1 MRAEPNHAPAKR
13 GATRCSGHV
22 QLGRLPLAAPGDRE
36 RNTPRSFPT
45 HKPERIDID
54 GEPGGRLPR
63 AATPPLA
70 GATFG
75 RSRRLDALFL
85 PPWRL
90 GTSRALA
97 RSRTAGPR
105 LAADARRGLPRTA
118 GRANAR
124 GELLRRA
131 RRARA
136 RLLARAR
143 ACRTTGCARSLPA
156 LLRGSPGCARSH
168 LCRRRRSRL
177 RTARRCLY
185 RAARPRRRG
194 CRRPAPSAPPDARE
208 RGRGTRLPLA
218 AHAGSAAR
226 DRARHAAQ
234 DRGRSATGL
243 ALRSGLG
250 PAAASLGAALRPPG
264 RAARGGGGRG
274 PPARPRT
281 GEAARPPERRR
292 ARALLAATA
301 RRRRAACV
309 LAPLAGRAAARLGR
323 KRSAGEHRL
332 PRRGAR
338 ALPVR
343 RPGLPLRRSLHR
355 GPAPAAPDQ
364 TP

>member
-105 LAADARRGLPRTA
+105 LAGDARRGLPRTA

-136 RLLARAR
+136 RLL
-143 ACRTTGCARSLPA
+143 T
-156 LLRGSPGCARSH
+156 
-168 LCRRRRSRL
+168 
-177 RTARRCLY
+177 
-185 RAARPRRRG
+185 
-194 CRRPAPSAPPDARE
+194 
-208 RGRGTRLPLA
+208 
-218 AHAGSAAR
+218 R

-264 RAARGGGGRG
+264 RAPRGRGGHG
-274 PPARPRT
+274 PPSRSRA
-281 GEAARPPERRR
+281 GEAARPPEWRR

-301 RRRRAACV
+301 RGRRAARV
-309 LAPLAGRAAARLGR
+309 
-323 KRSAGEHRL
+323 
-332 PRRGAR
+332 
-338 ALPVR
+338 
-343 RPGLPLRRSLHR
+343 
-355 GPAPAAPDQ
+355 
-364 TP
+364 